1 MIIRSGLFA
10 TPVLRHGFFTREGG
24 VSSGIFASLNC
35 SLASGDDLANVA
47 ENRRRALAE
56 LGLPAEALATV
67 YQVHSP
73 DIVTVEQPWPQD
85 QRPRADAMLTKRK
98 GLALGILTA
107 DCTPVLF
114 ADERAGIVA
123 AAHAGWRGAVGGV
136 LEATVQAMLREGAS
150 LTRLIAAIGPCIGF
164 NSYEVGPEFPAPFL
178 AQDPANTRF
187 FRAAPRPRHHLFDL
201 PGYVRA
207 RLEAAGVQHIDGTGG
222 DTARDSDR
230 FFSYRRTC
238 LAGEKRYGLQLS
250 AICLAP

>member
-24 VSSGIFASLNC
+24 VSSGIYESLNC
-35 SLASGDDLANVA
+35 SLSSGDDLANVA
-47 ENRRRALAE
+47 ENRRRVLAE

-73 DIVTVEQPWPQD
+73 DIVTVDAPWPHD
-85 QRPRADAMLTKRK
+85 QRPKADAMLTKRK
-98 GLALGILTA
+98 GVALGILTA

-178 AQDPANTRF
+178 AQDPENARF

-207 RLEAAGVQHIDGTGG
+207 RLQAAGVQHIDGTGG
-222 DTARDSDR
+222 DTAREDER

-238 LAGEKRYGLQLS
+238 REGEKRYGLQIS